1 MSYCKIQKIPG
12 GSQADD
18 KWWENLE
25 SKSKGKK
32 WDTMR
37 HNGVLFPEPYKPLPK
52 NIKILYNK
60 KPVSLDATDTDN
72 DLHITAEEAAVF
84 FAMKIDQDE
93 RTEKPENKK
102 AINDKIFCKNFWS
115 DWKKILGKDHVI
127 KDFKLVDF
135 TPIKNYIVQRSADKK
150 EEKKAMTAEEKAE
163 LKEQKNALTE
173 LYGYAVIDGVRLSMS
188 AGIQPPG
195 IYMSHA
201 DSPLRG
207 RIKKRIQP
215 SDITLNV
222 SKQYIPEC
230 KINGKPCKWGEV
242 VEKKDVA
249 WIASYS
255 NPLDSKNTNYIYLKR
270 EGSHW
275 VCMDDKI
282 KFNKARSLGEN
293 IEKVRR
299 GYTKDLKS
307 KSSETRQLAT
317 AVYLLDEL
325 AVRPGTDK
333 DEKTESDTLGL
344 TTLKCENIKFGRDN
358 TVTFDFTG
366 KSGVPFNKT
375 VKILD
380 SVYVNLNNLCD
391 GKSRTDKIFPDINA
405 TSLNGYLKN
414 FLPDLSAKVFRTYKA
429 GIILQKELDNC
440 VPKATDEVHEKK
452 LLFNKANIKV
462 AQALNHKNLAAGDK
476 KVANVNKKIEEL
488 EAKKKEAKTPK
499 QKAAVQKSIDV
510 QEGKLEEASENIS
523 TNTSRVNYIDSR
535 IIVAWCKKYDMPIEK
550 IYNKNLLKKFVWAMD
565 TLSTWRF

>member
-1 MSYCKIQKIPG
+1 MAYCKIQKIPG
-12 GSQADD
+12 GTQADE

-52 NIKILYNK
+52 NVKILYNK
-60 KPVSLDATDTDN
+60 KPVSLDSTDTDN
-72 DLHITAEEAAVF
+72 PLHITAEEAAVF
-84 FAMKIDQDE
+84 FAMKIDQDI

-115 DWKKILGKDHVI
+115 DWKQILGKDHVI

-135 TPIKNYIVQRSADKK
+135 TPIKDYIVKRSAEKK

-163 LKEQKNALTE
+163 LKEQKAALTE

-188 AGIQPPG
+188 ASIQPPG

-222 SKQYIPEC
+222 SKKYVPEC

-242 VEKKDVA
+242 VEKKDVS
-249 WIASYS
+249 WIASYA

-275 VCMDDKI
+275 VCMDDKV
-282 KFNKARSLGEN
+282 KFEKARNLGEN
-293 IEKVRR
+293 IEKVRK
-299 GYTKDLKS
+299 GYTADLQNKAGNI
-307 KSSETRQLAT
+307 RQLAT

-325 AVRPGTDK
+325 AIRPGTDK

-344 TTLKCENIKFGRDN
+344 TTLKCENLKFERGGS
-358 TVTFDFTG
+358 VTFDFTG
-366 KSGVPFNKT
+366 KSGVPFKKT
-375 VKILD
+375 VKVVD
-380 SVYVNLNNLCD
+380 SVYKNLKSLCS
-391 GKSRTDKIFPDINA
+391 GKKGTEEVFPDINA
-405 TSLNGYLKN
+405 ISLNGYLKK
-414 FLPDLSAKVFRTYKA
+414 FLPDLTAKVFRTYKA
-429 GIILQKELDNC
+429 GSILQSELDKC

-452 LLFNKANIKV
+452 LSFNKANIKV

-476 KVANVNKKIEEL
+476 KVDKVNKKIEEL
-488 EAKKKEAKTPK
+488 EAKKKAAKTPK

-565 TLSTWRF
+565 TVSTWRF

>member
-1 MSYCKIQKIPG
+1 MTYCKIEKIPG
-12 GSQADD
+12 KTQIDE
-18 KWWENLE
+18 KWLENLE
-25 SKSKGKK
+25 SKNKGEK
-32 WDTMR
+32 WKTMR

-52 NIKILYNK
+52 NIKILYDK
-60 KPVSLDATDTDN
+60 KPVTLDSTDTN
-72 DLHITAEEAAVF
+72 NPLHVTAEEAAVF

-93 RTEKPENKK
+93 RTQKPDNKK
-102 AINDKIFCKNFWS
+102 AINDKIFCKNFWE
-115 DWKKILGKDHVI
+115 DWKKILGKGHVI
-127 KDFKLVDF
+127 QNFSLVDF
-135 TPIKNYIVQRSADKK
+135 TPIKNYIVKRSAEKK
-150 EEKKAMTAEEKAE
+150 EEKKAMTPEEKKE
-163 LKEQKNALTE
+163 LKEQKAAVTD
-173 LYGYAVIDGVRLSMS
+173 LYGYAVIDGVRMSMS

-201 DSPLRG
+201 ESPLRG

-222 SKQYIPEC
+222 TKKYIPEC

-242 VEKKDVA
+242 VENKEVS

-255 NPLDSKNTNYIYLKR
+255 NPLDTKNTNYIYLKR

-275 VCMDDKI
+275 VRMDDKI
-282 KFNKARSLGEN
+282 KFEKARKLGEN

-299 GYTKDLKS
+299 GYKEDLNS
-307 KSSETRQLAT
+307 KSSESKQLAT

-344 TTLKCENIKFGRDN
+344 TTLKCENVKFEGGN
-358 TVTFDFTG
+358 SVTFDFTG
-366 KSGVPFNKT
+366 KSGVPFKKT

-380 SVYVNLNNLCD
+380 SVYKNLEGLCK
-391 GKSRTDKIFPDINA
+391 GRKSSDKIFPNINA
-405 TSLNGYLKN
+405 TSLNGYLKK
-414 FLPDLSAKVFRTYKA
+414 FLPDLTAKVFRTYKA
-429 GIILQKELDNC
+429 GSILQKELDKC
-440 VPKATDEVHEKK
+440 VPKSTDQVHEKK

-476 KVANVNKKIEEL
+476 KVAKIGDKIKEL
-488 EAKKKEAKTPK
+488 NSKKKEAKTPK
-499 QKAAVQKSIDV
+499 QKETVQRSIDV

-535 IIVAWCKKYDMPIEK
+535 IIVSWCKKYEVPIEK